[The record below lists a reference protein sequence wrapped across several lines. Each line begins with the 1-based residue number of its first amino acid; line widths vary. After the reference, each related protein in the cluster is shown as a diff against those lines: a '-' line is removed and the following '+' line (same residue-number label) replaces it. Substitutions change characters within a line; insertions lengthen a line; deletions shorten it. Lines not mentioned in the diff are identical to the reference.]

1 MSVTIDNMLLPFYR
15 ALKSAGATDVTFM
28 VYHATHGFGSVRY
41 RLTKD
46 LCRWILQ

>member
-1 MSVTIDNMLLPFYR
+1 VSVTIDDMLLPFYR
-15 ALKSAGATDVTFM
+15 ALKSDGTTDVTFM
-28 VYHATHGFGSVRY
+28 VYHATHGFGSVRD